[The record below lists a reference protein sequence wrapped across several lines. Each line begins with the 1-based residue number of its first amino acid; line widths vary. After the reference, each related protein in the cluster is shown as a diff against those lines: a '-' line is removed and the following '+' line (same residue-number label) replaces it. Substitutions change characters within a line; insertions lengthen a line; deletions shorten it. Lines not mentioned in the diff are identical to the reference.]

1 MIKTTNDIDC
11 GVPFAD
17 FEYVNLFTEY
27 SARLHGNTAEFFY
40 RNELECELELDFQSW
55 QRPEFEDAVKESLI
69 DWAEFE
75 TSPVWALKEKVRQ
88 LA

>member
-11 GVPFAD
+11 GVSFAD

-27 SARLHGNTAEFFY
+27 SARLYGNTAEFFY
-40 RNELECELELDFQSW
+40 RNDLEYELELDFESW
-55 QRPEFEDAVKESLI
+55 QRPEFEDAVKDALV
-69 DWAEFE
+69 DWAECE
-75 TSPVWALKEKVRQ
+75 SSPVAALRAKVRE